1 MRPTVE
7 SKPIT
12 SLKPDPN
19 QPRKQFNDDELRLL
33 GESLKVKQI
42 HPLLVRPD
50 GTIIDGE
57 RRWRAAGKTGINA
70 LDVIVTKEQLTPS
83 QIAEIQII
91 SAMHREGLTGYE
103 QWQAIE
109 RLVELNPGW
118 HGKDIARAT
127 PDRSEHDRPAS
138 LAGQVYQGSAGGI
151 RVGPDRGIGCLRDEQ
166 GQRTATARVACRQ
179 TQRSVT
185 KRHRAC
191 GAEVAQR

>member
-118 HGKDIARAT
+118 HGKDIARG
-127 PDRSEHDRPAS
+127 PRS
-138 LAGQVYQGSAGGI
+138 I
-151 RVGPDRGIGCLRDEQ
+151 R
-166 GQRTATARVACRQ
+166 A
-179 TQRSVT
+179 
-185 KRHRAC
+185 
-191 GAEVAQR
+191 